1 MIKALK
7 KITMKTSR
15 ILKLMGVVLI
25 SLVLTTQAKAID
37 RTHRNADK
45 KAITLTVDKPIIEF
59 MAKAYADQLDAK
71 DIVRMQKMLGQID
84 HITVSFRDE
93 DASDYVL
100 KFKSLDEQGLENW
113 MFNAGYLIS
122 SPEPEA
128 APLEAWMLD
137 VNYLE

>member
-1 MIKALK
+1 
-7 KITMKTSR
+7 MKTSR

-25 SLVLTTQAKAID
+25 SLVLTTQANAID

-59 MAKAYADQLDAK
+59 MAKAYADQIDAK

-84 HITVSFRDE
+84 HITISFRDE

-100 KFKSLDEQGLENW
+100 TFKSLDEQGLEDW
-113 MFNAGYLIS
+113 MFNAGYLTS